1 MEDLER
7 INNIYEDTL
16 ANLKATKHEN
26 EMLREKINVLKTEYY
41 KCQVEAKESC
51 SVINA

>member
-1 MEDLER
+1 MSEQRIQLRLKIEDLER
-7 INNIYEDTL
+7 LNNIYEDTL

-41 KCQVEAKESC
+41 KC
-51 SVINA
+51 